1 MWEDCEQKHGK
12 QNDEDFAPRMDSA
25 CFTDMGPGGE
35 GWGPAFRSFPFG
47 GTEPGEIAWITAV
60 SCEPLTL
67 SRLGTVP
74 QTEQGSSY
82 TDTLLPDT

>member
-1 MWEDCEQKHGK
+1 MTLSTITSAVQQHCEQHQKVQISK
-12 QNDEDFAPRMDSA
+12 QGN
-25 CFTDMGPGGE
+25 MGPGGE

-47 GTEPGEIAWITAV
+47 GTEPGDRLDYAV